1 MAVPAALRK
10 LPEAFET
17 TGPDAAELP
26 PDAPTP
32 APEPGKARSGSE
44 QRKRQHVVR
53 MRLDD
58 DELVQIEAR
67 AGNSG
72 LTVGAFLRACALETA
87 GPRARRRAPVDR
99 ELLAHTNADLNRV
112 GNNLN
117 QIARALNRGQADAPS
132 VIEAATDE
140 LRHVLV
146 KLRQALGYDRQ
157 G

>member
-1 MAVPAALRK
+1 MAFPVALRQ
-10 LPEAFET
+10 PQDAFEMERHDV
-17 TGPDAAELP
+17 PERQA
-26 PDAPTP
+26 DAPTT
-32 APEPGKARSGSE
+32 APVPGKARSGSE

-58 DELVQIEAR
+58 DEVAALEAR
-67 AGNSG
+67 AGETG
-72 LTVGAFLRACALETA
+72 LTVGAFLRTCALETA

-117 QIARALNRGQADAPS
+117 QIARALNRGQDDAPT
-132 VIEAATDE
+132 VIDAATDE
-140 LRHVLV
+140 LRLVLV

>member
-1 MAVPAALRK
+1 M
-10 LPEAFET
+10 T
-17 TGPDAAELP
+17 TQA
-26 PDAPTP
+26 
-32 APEPGKARSGSE
+32 
-44 QRKRQHVVR
+44 
-53 MRLDD
+53 
-58 DELVQIEAR
+58 
-67 AGNSG
+67 
-72 LTVGAFLRACALETA
+72 
-87 GPRARRRAPVDR
+87 RRAPVDR